1 MQSHRLASGWWPNRM
16 RAGKETQPMCFHVG
30 GQTIWAFFPELQKS
44 KSPCAPSSWYKFSMG
59 TGCILAAAGSHPLQ
73 MLLKLVQWW
82 LLIHPVIHCCVG
94 STCVQMP
101 SDSTPKYHS
110 SPCTCFLM
118 NADKMFLSG
127 MRCRGAS
134 PLWVQPPGPPYAPVR
149 VQGAAP
155 SVNWWWSTAGRN
167 VLLRMQKEEPWWLLQ
182 LEKCQ
187 DMVNSLWDT
196 AINGC
201 RNHKLDQATRTKSTG
216 KTSAFFQLSILK
228 EKEKAT
234 QTYSGPAF
242 EVMGLFFFIYIY
254 TYLWLCTVKF
264 IEDEQFFFRGSN
276 HSSRQQKMAKWDKDN
291 TLWYLFIVEQVF
303 QVDVHV
309 NFFHYGFLSLYYLA

>member
-16 RAGKETQPMCFHVG
+16 RAGKETQPMCFHVW

-82 LLIHPVIHCCVG
+82 LLIHPVIHYCVG

-134 PLWVQPPGPPYAPVR
+134 PLSPASR
-149 VQGAAP
+149 
-155 SVNWWWSTAGRN
+155 SSICT
-167 VLLRMQKEEPWWLLQ
+167 
-182 LEKCQ
+182 
-187 DMVNSLWDT
+187 SL
-196 AINGC
+196 
-201 RNHKLDQATRTKSTG
+201 STG
-216 KTSAFFQLSILK
+216 SSTISQLMMKYGRKKCIIKNAERGALVTTSAW
-228 EKEKAT
+228 ET
-234 QTYSGPAF
+234 SGH
-242 EVMGLFFFIYIY
+242 G
-254 TYLWLCTVKF
+254 K
-264 IEDEQFFFRGSN
+264 
-276 HSSRQQKMAKWDKDN
+276 
-291 TLWYLFIVEQVF
+291 
-303 QVDVHV
+303 
-309 NFFHYGFLSLYYLA
+309 